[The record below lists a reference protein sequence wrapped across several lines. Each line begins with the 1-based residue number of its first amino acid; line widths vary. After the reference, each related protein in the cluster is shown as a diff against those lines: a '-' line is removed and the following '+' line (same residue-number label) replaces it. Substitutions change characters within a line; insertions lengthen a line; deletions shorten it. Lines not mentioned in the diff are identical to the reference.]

1 MAKKIKTGIIYLAL
15 IILAVSCL
23 IPFLLMLVNATRSG
37 REIMTSFTLI
47 PGNSLK
53 ENWDAVWGYF
63 NLFLGIWNSLKIAVP
78 ATVLTAYFSA
88 LTAYALAVY
97 DFKGKNIIFYTI
109 VVFMM
114 IPGQL
119 SLIGFYNLVS
129 SLKLIDSYIPLIV
142 PAIASTGTVFF
153 LKQYIESV
161 LPMSLL
167 EAGRIDGAKEIGM
180 FHKIVLPIMA
190 PGIATMSIGAFI
202 GNWNSY
208 LVPLVLLNTPEKFTL
223 PVMVSSL
230 SASQD
235 IANNQGAIY
244 LTVAI
249 SVLPI
254 MIAFCFCSKYIISSI
269 SAGSVKE

>member
-23 IPFLLMLVNATRSG
+23 IPFLLMIVNATRSG

-53 ENWDAVWGYF
+53 ENWDAVWSYF

>member
-1 MAKKIKTGIIYLAL
+1 MAKKIKSGIIYLCL

-23 IPFLLMLVNATRSG
+23 VPFLLMMVNATRSG

-47 PGNSLK
+47 PGHSLK

-63 NLFLGIWNSLKIAVP
+63 NLLLGLWNSFKVALP
-78 ATVLTAYFSA
+78 ATLLSAYFSA
-88 LTAYALAVY
+88 LTAFAMAVY
-97 DFKGKNIIFYTI
+97 KFKGKNIIFYTI
-109 VVFMM
+109 VIFMM

-119 SLIGFYNLVS
+119 SLIGFYDLVS
-129 SLKLIDSYIPLIV
+129 SLKLINSYVPLIV
-142 PAIASTGTVFF
+142 PAIASSGTVFF

-167 EAGRIDGAKEIGM
+167 EAGRIDGAKEINM
-180 FHKIVLPIMA
+180 FHGIVLPIMA

-208 LVPLVLLNTPEKFTL
+208 LVPMILINSPEKFTL
-223 PVMVSSL
+223 PVMVASL
-230 SASQD
+230 NATND
-235 IANNQGAIY
+235 IAANQGAIY
-244 LTVAI
+244 LAVAI

-254 MIAFCFCSKYIISSI
+254 LIAFCFCSKYIISSI
-269 SAGSVKE
+269 AAGSVKE